1 MYYKKTKDWRK
12 QQMSEYRIIYISD
25 EDGGEVEGCG
35 YGYDGYDAVRNFLEF
50 ACGILKILR
59 VRFIRR
65 VD

>member
-35 YGYDGYDAVRNFLEF
+35 YTATMVMMRSETSWDLPA
-50 ACGILKILR
+50 AS
-59 VRFIRR
+59 
-65 VD
+65 

>member
-1 MYYKKTKDWRK
+1 
-12 QQMSEYRIIYISD
+12 MSEYRIIYISD